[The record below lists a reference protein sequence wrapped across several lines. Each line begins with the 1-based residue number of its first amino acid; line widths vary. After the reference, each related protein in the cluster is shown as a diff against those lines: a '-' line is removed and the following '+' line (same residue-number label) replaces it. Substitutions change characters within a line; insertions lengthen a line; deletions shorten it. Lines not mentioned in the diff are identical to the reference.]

1 MEVDGGGAGGEAP
14 DGDPVLVAAELGDVP
29 LDPSE
34 GGHLVQHA
42 VVPGQCCLARTQK
55 PCVKVWLKNGHTH
68 THTPK
73 YTCTQ
78 NAHIH
83 THTHLC
89 INIYN

>member
-55 PCVKVWLKNGHTH
+55 SCVKVWLKNGHTH
-68 THTPK
+68 THL
-73 YTCTQ
+73 
-78 NAHIH
+78 NIHAHKTRT